1 MRVVGY
7 SSFTV
12 LPARSAASI
21 LYRATRDADGAH
33 VVLKTPRGR
42 PSRAVIDRYAR
53 EHAVLKQVAGAG
65 VVPCFG
71 LEQHEGVPVLV
82 LEDVRSASLDMRLA
96 NGPCSLRDTLHIAAQ
111 VARILARIHAAQV
124 VHKDVNPSNILVSAD
139 GRDVQLID
147 FGISS
152 RVSRER
158 ATGASAETQE
168 GTLAYLAPEQSG
180 RMNRSVDARSDLYA
194 LGATLYEMLVGRPPF
209 EESDPLA
216 LVHAHIARIPTPP
229 HERAARIPLV
239 VSQLTMRLLEKAAED
254 RYQTALGAHED
265 LERCLASLSDQDK
278 TVALFELGERDVR
291 GRLQASPRLY
301 GRDAEVATLLARFE
315 QVKAGAV
322 SVVRVVGEPG
332 VGKTALVLELRER
345 ITPLGGAL
353 AAGKCDQLDRGEPFS
368 VLAQAFRQRL
378 RMVLSQR
385 DEEVERTAVLA
396 RAALGEHVA
405 LLASFIPEL
414 HALVGGE
421 LQSPPALPA
430 AEAEIRLA
438 IAARRLARCLTSE
451 ASPLVLFLDDLQ
463 WADGPTIRLLAMLAT
478 DPEAS
483 HLLLIVAHRDQAVAA
498 GHPLLVAL
506 DDVHARGTE
515 VKVLTLAP
523 LAQRDVT
530 AFVADT
536 LRSPAAQ
543 VEPLA
548 ELLFARTSGN
558 PFFLLQMLESLEED
572 GTIALDRASRRF
584 DFDAE
589 KVRRASPRA
598 DVAELLAE
606 RMSRLDPKARAL
618 VESAS
623 LIGASFEAGVLASLS
638 ESDPDE
644 VTRLLEGPV
653 EQGLLDV
660 LDARAPERAAW
671 RYAFVHDRVQT
682 IANSHVDAARAGA
695 LHLQLGRMLLP
706 AATDEGARLF
716 GAVDHLNAART
727 LITDAKERA
736 SLARLNLKAG
746 IRAREAGAYVAA
758 LAYLETGMALDGQ
771 ARSELSTSLA
781 IEAAEAAYLA
791 TDFTKMEALSDEVI
805 RHAPNV
811 LARVRAH
818 EVRVNASI
826 GRNDLERALSE
837 GIAVLALLDIDLPL
851 SPTQGHVLAGIAR
864 TRFALTG
871 WSHDRIATL
880 PLATRV
886 EARAAM
892 RIAMGLVSA
901 AYYARPNLLPLIVF
915 SMVRLTLADGLSP
928 ESPYAF
934 SVWGLVMASLGA
946 IETGYGYGRLALR
959 LRDRV
964 EDPRARNRA
973 EHLYFAHLAI
983 WKHPFGEAKSGLRR
997 TYEAGY
1003 TSGDL
1008 EYSAFSAMMS
1018 CCIGLYAGHE
1028 LGTLTVDMGAFRDAI
1043 RSLAMGTSLYTHEIH
1058 QQAALCL
1065 RSDAEEPWRMEGPI
1079 YDERIALSVHE
1090 RANDATNLFS
1100 YRVAKAFLCLVFGQL
1115 DAAEPFLAWNRA
1127 HADLAASTIISQE
1140 CLYLDVIVSLRRAA
1154 TMGSLARTG
1163 IFLRVERQL
1172 STMRKWLALCPENWT
1187 HRLDLCL
1194 AERAS
1199 ITNAKE
1205 ATTLYERATV
1215 GARAQGDL
1223 FAEALAS
1230 EGAATLHRALA
1241 HSTAEQAYLA
1251 TARHAYERWG
1261 ATAKVRAL
1269 EARFPELEAER
1280 RDVSLAGTTRGTG
1293 VLSGAALDLSAVFS
1307 SAQAISKEIVLS
1319 RLVEAL
1325 VRIAIQAAGA
1335 SRGVLVLE
1343 RAGVL
1348 HVAAEGNADTDVE
1361 VHSLDAPLEGYAIAE
1376 GLVRYVQRVR
1386 HDVVVDDAQLDGTL
1400 RRDRHI
1406 VERGVRSVLCVPV
1419 EQQGKLSAV
1428 LYLEH
1433 PRAPGV
1439 FTHERVALLR
1449 LLSSQAAIAIENAR
1463 LYDDLRTLA
1472 DAQARFVPKQFL
1484 ESLSRPSIVD
1494 VRLGDNVQ
1502 KSMSI
1507 LFSDIRGFTPLVER
1521 MRPEEHIGFINDY
1534 LRFMEPPILESGG
1547 FVDSYIGDAIMALFD
1562 GASGGADEALAAG
1575 IGMTR
1580 ALVALNEER
1589 AGSAPIRIGI
1599 GLHTGPLT
1607 LGTIGG
1613 PERIKCGVIGDS
1625 VNLAARLEALTKR
1638 YDTTLLVSDALTH
1651 KLRDPSTITLR
1662 TVDRVRM
1669 RGSVIP
1675 VTVYEVLDAE
1685 PEATR
1690 VRKTS
1695 TLAAYQRGIDAY
1707 YSKAPSEAVVHF
1719 EESLA
1724 HYPEDASAQR
1734 FLARARALESA
1745 GVPDAWS
1752 GVEQA

>member
-12 LPARSAASI
+12 LPARSATSI
-21 LYRATRDADGAH
+21 LYRATRDADGAR

-42 PSRAVIDRYAR
+42 PSRAVIDRYTR
-53 EHAVLKQVAGAG
+53 EHAVLKQVAGVG
-65 VVPCFG
+65 VVPCLG
-71 LEQHEGVPVLV
+71 LEQHEGAPVLV
-82 LEDVRSASLDMRLA
+82 LEDKQRSSLDMRLLS
-96 NGPCSLRDTLHIAAQ
+96 GPCSLREALHVAAQ

-124 VHKDVNPSNILVSAD
+124 VHKDVNPSNILVSSD
-139 GRDVQLID
+139 GLEVQLID

-216 LVHAHIARIPTPP
+216 LVHAHIARIPVAP
-229 HERAARIPLV
+229 HERVARIPHV

-254 RYQTALGAHED
+254 RYQTALGALED

-278 TVALFELGERDVR
+278 SIATFELGEGDVR

-301 GRDAEVATLLARFE
+301 GRDAELATLLARFE

-385 DEEVERTAVLA
+385 DEEVERMAALA
-396 RAALGEHVA
+396 RAALGEHVS

-414 HALVGGE
+414 HTLVGGA

-506 DDVHARGTE
+506 DDVNARGTE
-515 VKVLTLAP
+515 VKALALAP
-523 LAQRDVT
+523 LAQADVT

-536 LRSPAAQ
+536 LRAPSTQ

-558 PFFLLQMLESLEED
+558 PFFLLQMLEALEED
-572 GTIALDRASRRF
+572 GTIAFNRSTARF

-606 RMSRLDPKARAL
+606 RMGRLDPKARSL

-623 LIGASFEAGVLASLS
+623 LIGASFEAGVLASLAGRS
-638 ESDPDE
+638 ADE

-653 EQGLLDV
+653 EQGLVDV
-660 LDARAPERAAW
+660 LDARAPERSAW
-671 RYAFVHDRVQT
+671 RYAFVHDRVQQ
-682 IANSHVDAARAGA
+682 IANAQVDAARAAA
-695 LHLQLGRMLLP
+695 LHLELGRMLLP
-706 AATDEGARLF
+706 EAEEGAQLF
-716 GAVDHLNAART
+716 GAIDHLNAARV
-727 LITDAKERA
+727 LLTDAQERA
-736 SLARLNLKAG
+736 RLARLNLKAG
-746 IRAREAGAYVAA
+746 VRAREAGAYVAA
-758 LAYLETGMALDGQ
+758 LTYLETGRALDAS
-771 ARSELSTSLA
+771 ARSELSTSLT

-791 TDFTKMEALSDEVI
+791 TDFVKMEALSDEVI

-826 GRNDLERALSE
+826 GRNDLELALRE
-837 GIAVLALLDIDLPL
+837 GIAVLALLDVDLPL
-851 SPTQGHVLAGIAR
+851 SPTKAHVLAGVAR
-864 TRFALTG
+864 TRFALSG
-871 WSHDRIATL
+871 WSPDRIAAL
-880 PLATRV
+880 PLATRM
-886 EARAAM
+886 ETRAAM

-901 AYYARPNLLPLIVF
+901 AYYARPDLLPLLVF

-934 SVWGLVMASLGA
+934 AVWGLVMASLGA
-946 IETGYGYGRLALR
+946 IETGCGYGGLALR

-973 EHLYFAHLAI
+973 AHINFAHLAI
-983 WKHPFGEAKSGLRR
+983 WKRPYAEAKAGLRS

-1028 LGTLTVDMGAFRDAI
+1028 LGALSVDMGAFRDAI

-1058 QQAALCL
+1058 QQVVLCL

-1100 YRVAKAFLCLVFGQL
+1100 YRVAKAFLCLIFGRL
-1115 DAAEPFLAWNRA
+1115 DEAEPFLAWNRA
-1127 HADLAASTIISQE
+1127 HSDLAASTIISQE
-1140 CLYLDVIVSLRRAA
+1140 CVYLDVIVSLRRAK
-1154 TMGSLARTG
+1154 TMGSLARAG
-1163 IFLRVERQL
+1163 ILLRVERQL
-1172 STMRKWLALCPENWT
+1172 STMRKWLSLCSENWT

-1194 AERAS
+1194 AERAAL
-1199 ITNAKE
+1199 TNASE
-1205 ATTLYERATV
+1205 ATSLYERATE
-1215 GARAQGDL
+1215 GARAQGDVV
-1223 FAEALAS
+1223 AEALAS
-1230 EGAATLHRALA
+1230 EGAATLHRVLS

-1280 RDVSLAGTTRGTG
+1280 RDVSLAGATRGTG
-1293 VLSGAALDLSAVFS
+1293 VLSGAALDLSAVFN

-1348 HVAAEGNADTDVE
+1348 HVAAEGNADTDVT
-1361 VHSLDAPLEGYAIAE
+1361 VHSLDSPLEGYAIAE

-1406 VERGVRSVLCVPV
+1406 AERGVRSVLCVPV

-1433 PRAPGV
+1433 PRAAGV

-1580 ALVALNEER
+1580 ALASLNEER
-1589 AGSAPIRIGI
+1589 PGSAPIRIGI

-1651 KLRDPSTITLR
+1651 KLRDPGSITLR

-1669 RGSVIP
+1669 RGSAIP
-1675 VTVYEVLDAE
+1675 LTVHEVLDAE
-1685 PEATR
+1685 PEAIR
-1690 VRKTS
+1690 VRKTK
-1695 TLAAYQRGIDAY
+1695 TLTTFQNGIDAY
-1707 YSKAPSEAVVHF
+1707 YRKAPAEAVAHF

-1724 HYPEDASAQR
+1724 QYPEDASAQR
-1734 FLARARALESA
+1734 FLTRARALVSG

>member
-12 LPARSAASI
+12 LPARSGASI

-42 PSRAVIDRYAR
+42 PSRAVIDRYTR
-53 EHAVLKQVAGAG
+53 EHAVLKQVAGEG
-65 VVPCFG
+65 VVPCLG
-71 LEQHEGVPVLV
+71 LEQHDGAPVLV
-82 LEDVRSASLDMRLA
+82 LRDMHSASLDMRLA
-96 NGPCSLRDTLHIAAQ
+96 SGPCGLRDALTIAAQ
-111 VARILARIHAAQV
+111 VARIFARVHAAQV

-139 GRDVQLID
+139 GHDVQLID

-209 EESDPLA
+209 EESEPLA

-254 RYQTALGAHED
+254 RYQTALGALED
-265 LERCLASLSDQDK
+265 LERCLASLSDHDK
-278 TVALFELGERDVR
+278 TIAPFELGERDVR

-301 GRDAEVATLLARFE
+301 GREAEVATLLARFE

-322 SVVRVVGEPG
+322 AVVRVVGEPG

-378 RMVLSQR
+378 RMVLSHR
-385 DEEVERTAVLA
+385 DEEVERMATLA

-414 HALVGGE
+414 HTLVGGE

-478 DPEAS
+478 DPEAA
-483 HLLLIVAHRDQAVAA
+483 HLLLIVAHRDQAVGP

-506 DDVHARGTE
+506 EDVHARGTE
-515 VKVLTLAP
+515 VKALALTP

-536 LRSPAAQ
+536 LRSSTAA

-572 GTIALDRASRRF
+572 GTIAFHRASGRF

-589 KVRRASPRA
+589 KVRRALPRA

-606 RMSRLDPKARAL
+606 RLSRLDPKARAL
-618 VESAS
+618 VEGAS
-623 LIGASFEAGVLASLS
+623 LIVASFEAGVLAALS
-638 ESDPDE
+638 GLDAEE

-653 EQGLLDV
+653 AQGLVDV

-682 IANSHVDAARAGA
+682 IANAHLDAARAGA
-695 LHLQLGRMLLP
+695 LHLQLGRMLMP
-706 AATDEGARLF
+706 EADEGARLF
-716 GAVDHLNAART
+716 AAVDHLNAARS
-727 LITDAKERA
+727 LISDAAERA
-736 SLARLNLKAG
+736 RLARLNLKAG
-746 IRAREAGAYVAA
+746 VRAREAGAYAAA
-758 LAYLETGMALDGQ
+758 LTYLETGMALDGQ

-791 TDFTKMEALSDEVI
+791 TDFVKMEALSDEVI

-826 GRNDLERALSE
+826 GRNDLERALRE

-851 SPTQGHVLAGIAR
+851 SPTKGHVLAGIAR

-871 WSHDRIATL
+871 WTPERIASL

-901 AYYARPNLLPLIVF
+901 AYYARPDLLPLIVF

-946 IETGYGYGRLALR
+946 VETGYGYGRLALR

-983 WKHPFGEAKSGLRR
+983 WKHPFAESRAGLRR

-1028 LGTLTVDMGAFRDAI
+1028 LGALAVDMGAFRDAI

-1065 RSDAEEPWRMEGPI
+1065 REGAEEPWRMEGPI
-1079 YDERIALSVHE
+1079 YDERVALAVHE
-1090 RANDATNLFS
+1090 RAKDATNLFS
-1100 YRVAKAFLCLVFGQL
+1100 YRVAKAFLCLVFDQL
-1115 DAAEPFLAWNRA
+1115 EVAEPFLAWNRA
-1127 HADLAASTIISQE
+1127 HSDLAASTVIPQQG
-1140 CLYLDVIVSLRRAA
+1140 LFLDVIISLRRAK
-1154 TMGSLARTG
+1154 TMGALARAS
-1163 IFLRVERQL
+1163 ILLRVERQL
-1172 STMRKWLALCPENWT
+1172 STMRKWLALCPENWAY
-1187 HRLDLCL
+1187 RLDLCL

-1199 ITNAKE
+1199 LTNAGE

-1223 FAEALAS
+1223 FVEALAS
-1230 EGAATLHRALA
+1230 EGAATLHRGLS

-1293 VLSGAALDLSAVFS
+1293 VLSGAALDLSAVFN

-1348 HVAAEGNADTDVE
+1348 HVAAEGNADTDVT

-1406 VERGVRSVLCVPV
+1406 IERGVRSVLCVPV

-1433 PRAPGV
+1433 PRAAGV

-1534 LRFMEPPILESGG
+1534 LRHMEPPILESGG

-1580 ALVALNEER
+1580 ALAALNEER
-1589 AGSAPIRIGI
+1589 TGSAPIRIGI

-1638 YDTTLLVSDALTH
+1638 YDTTLLVSDAFTQ
-1651 KLRDPSTITLR
+1651 KLRDPSLVTLR
-1662 TVDRVRM
+1662 TIDRVRM
-1669 RGSVIP
+1669 RGSAIP
-1675 VTVYEVLDAE
+1675 VTVYEVLDAD

-1690 VRKTS
+1690 LRKTS
-1695 TLAAYQRGIDAY
+1695 TLATYQRGIDAY
-1707 YSKAPSEAVVHF
+1707 YRKAPAEAVGHF

-1724 HYPEDASAQR
+1724 HFPEDASAQR
-1734 FLARARALESA
+1734 FLTRSRALVSA
-1745 GVPDAWS
+1745 GVPDEWS